1 MQNERIQFVDYYIR
15 MSWHKLSRMYNLKA
29 AKYDL
34 TISMG
39 YILLIVDHEGTP
51 STQLGPKM
59 GMVSTSLSRTLKAM
73 EDRGLIYREQ
83 AKGDFRQVLIF
94 LTQEGVRMRKLTKNT
109 IQEFNDL
116 MSERISEKKLK
127 VFYETMI
134 EIERAVDE
142 QLNEK

>member
-1 MQNERIQFVDYYIR
+1 MQKEQIQFVDYYIR
-15 MSWHKLSRMYNLKA
+15 MNWHKLSRMYNDKA
-29 AKYDL
+29 SKYGL

-51 STQLGPKM
+51 STQLGPRM
-59 GMVSTSLSRTLKAM
+59 GMGSTSLSRTLKAM
-73 EDRGLIYREQ
+73 EDKGLIYREQ

-94 LTQEGVRMRKLTKNT
+94 LTNEGVEMRKLVKET
-109 IQEFNDL
+109 IQEFNDHL
-116 MSERISEKKLK
+116 SERIGEKKLK
-127 VFYETMI
+127 IFYETMI